1 MRILLTAF
9 ILISLNLTA
18 NAQIIDN
25 RLGNVFEDEMY
36 YNQEFLWQNKIKSIT
51 GVVSIKRPNRPI
63 EPRPDMFVYRFNTV
77 GLLEQLDKVT
87 SVLHLV
93 DTTTIEYKRN
103 DLGEVEIRTEKGNK
117 GFYTK
122 KFVYDKEGRI
132 ERLDFGKAE
141 NVSVEKNTLV
151 PGQWITINSESF
163 KYVVLGTQSVQK
175 SCYNN
180 YGLLYSNITTTRND
194 LGYLIS
200 EREEIVMSNRVTTKN
215 YKYNDRGWLEEI
227 AWTDETG
234 TVTKTY
240 KFHYDPLG
248 NLLKMEKFKANVMQV
263 EIEVLYTETMLIEA
277 LLHHDIQ
284 SHDIVITKFSYEFHP

>member
-1 MRILLTAF
+1 MRILLTTF
-9 ILISLNLTA
+9 ILLSLNLGA
-18 NAQIIDN
+18 IAQIIDN

-63 EPRPDMFVYRFNTV
+63 EQRPDLFVYRFNSV

-141 NVSVEKNTLV
+141 NISTEKSTLV

-163 KYVVLGTQSVQK
+163 KYVVLGPQSVQK

-180 YGLLYSNITTTRND
+180 YGLLYSNITTTRNE

-227 AWTDETG
+227 AWIDETG
-234 TVTKTY
+234 ATTKTY

-248 NLLKMEKFKANVMQV
+248 NLLKMEKFKGGVLQI

-277 LLHHDIQ
+277 LLHHDLQ
-284 SHDIVITKFSYEFHP
+284 SHDIVITKFAYEFYP

>member
-1 MRILLTAF
+1 MRILLSF
-9 ILISLNLTA
+9 IFFLAISFVA
-18 NAQIIDN
+18 SAQIIDN

-63 EPRPDMFVYRFNTV
+63 EPRPDLFVYRFNSV

-122 KFVYDKEGRI
+122 KFVYDKEGRV

-141 NVSVEKNTLV
+141 NISTEKNTLL

-163 KYVVLGTQSVQK
+163 KYVVLGAQSVQK

-180 YGLLYSNITTTRND
+180 YGLLYSNITTTRNE

-200 EREEIVMSNRVTTKN
+200 EREEIVMSNRVTVKN

-227 AWTDETG
+227 SWTDETG
-234 TVTKTY
+234 AVTKTY

-248 NLLKMEKFKANVMQV
+248 NLLKMEKFKGSTLQV

-277 LLHHDIQ
+277 LLHHDLQ
-284 SHDIVITKFSYEFHP
+284 SHDIVITKFSYEFHQ